1 MSTESESQSA
11 PGDTAQPP
19 PQVHVHN
26 QIRLGGDRGWNVL
39 ITLLTVAS
47 ITVAAYQLS
56 LGPFADVV
64 ATGVAMFAITL
75 TTYMF
80 RAGILSLPAGADDDL
95 AFTKSTLRRVYDEI
109 TTAIINSSMPR
120 LILFAAGQ
128 TAAFL
133 VFRAIVAFGL
143 SLLNST
149 LMAIAV
155 GLGAGAIVVGQDK
168 IWAWVR
174 RSMVKREGSR

>member
-1 MSTESESQSA
+1 MSTESESV
-11 PGDTAQPP
+11 PGGVAQPP

-26 QIRLGGDRGWNVL
+26 QIRLGGDRGWNVT
-39 ITLLTVAS
+39 ITLLAVAS
-47 ITVAAYQLS
+47 LTVLAYQLS

-64 ATGVAMFAITL
+64 ATGVAMFVTTL
-75 TTYMF
+75 TAFMF
-80 RAGILSLPAGADDDL
+80 RAGILRLPETQDDDL
-95 AFTKSTLRRVYDEI
+95 AFTKSTLRKIYDEI
-109 TTAIINSSMPR
+109 STAIVNSTMPR
-120 LILFAAGQ
+120 LILFAGIQ